1 MNPATLLTLS
11 AQFTLLCLG
20 LAMLCSLLRLWRGP
34 TAEDRV
40 LALDGLTNQGLLTI
54 LTLCI
59 VWLTTD
65 YFEMAL
71 LLALFG
77 FLGTAA
83 LARFLLR
90 GEVIEP

>member
-1 MNPATLLTLS
+1 MNPATFLTLG
-11 AQFTLLCLG
+11 AHFTLICLA

-34 TAEDRV
+34 AVEDRV
-40 LALDGLTNQGLLTI
+40 LALDGLTNQVLLTI
-54 LTLCI
+54 LSLGI
-59 VWLTTD
+59 LWLTTD

-77 FLGTAA
+77 FLGSAA